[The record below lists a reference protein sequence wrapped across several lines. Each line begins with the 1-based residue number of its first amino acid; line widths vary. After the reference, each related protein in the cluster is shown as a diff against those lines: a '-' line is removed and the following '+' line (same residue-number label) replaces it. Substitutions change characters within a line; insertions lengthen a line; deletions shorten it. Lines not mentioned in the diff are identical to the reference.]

1 MGSNIVETLVGTLVL
16 VVAGFFLAYA
26 YRTADMNSTAGGYE
40 VIAQFDRVDGL
51 VVGADV
57 RMSGIK
63 IGTVSDQAL
72 DQQTYYA
79 NITMI
84 IDKAIQLP
92 EDTSAKITSE
102 GLLGGSYIS
111 LEPGGSMDMLGDG
124 GEITMTQGSIDLMG
138 LIGKAIFATGQSD
151 SE

>member
-16 VVAGFFLAYA
+16 VVAGFFLTYA
-26 YRTADMNSTAGGYE
+26 YQTADMNSTAGGYK

-79 NITMI
+79 TVTMI
-84 IDKAIQLP
+84 IDQTIQLP
-92 EDTSAKITSE
+92 DDTSAKITSE

-111 LEPGGSMDMLGDG
+111 LEPGGSMDMLGEG

>member
-16 VVAGFFLAYA
+16 VVAGFFLTYA
-26 YRTADMNSTAGGYE
+26 YQTADMNNTAGGYK

-79 NITMI
+79 NVTMI
-84 IDKAIQLP
+84 IDKEVLLP

-111 LEPGGSMDMLGDG
+111 LEPGGSMDMLGEG